1 MTKLLTWSRRN
12 RTGSVLSGD
21 FLAASQ
27 NCFWDAYLDGWIHKW
42 GCCIKFKASYSY
54 KLIQERNLIIF
65 VGNTVNTCLPIHW
78 TDHEEAVP
86 ELLGDVGQISGFRA
100 DHAPVIN
107 QAVIGV
113 NINKNIVLVLTIQ
126 LWRPGNANLTHR
138 FWRLSISIRPECP
151 LEVQTRASPSKGWW
165 QVCGFND
172 PCMQLRLGCPS
183 CPKQLTLPSTRS
195 YWQGAV

>member
-42 GCCIKFKASYSY
+42 GCIKFKASYSY

-107 QAVIGV
+107 QAVLRV
-113 NINKNIVLVLTIQ
+113 NIEEKKYCSYADNSIVAPRQCQFDTQVLKAVNFNQARVSLGSPDESVPIQRLVTG
-126 LWRPGNANLTHR
+126 LW
-138 FWRLSISIRPECP
+138 I
-151 LEVQTRASPSKGWW
+151 
-165 QVCGFND
+165 
-172 PCMQLRLGCPS
+172 
-183 CPKQLTLPSTRS
+183 
-195 YWQGAV
+195 